1 MYEDISKLSSLYT
14 SIDLAMHFKIELPVA
29 PEATL
34 KTAFNPFAK
43 KRIPNL
49 SPIAIDTCAIKCTIS
64 LYERGHWS
72 SLANI

>member
-1 MYEDISKLSSLYT
+1 MA
-14 SIDLAMHFKIELPVA
+14 LAMHFKIELPVA

-49 SPIAIDTCAIKCTIS
+49 SPIAIDTCAIKYTI
-64 LYERGHWS
+64 
-72 SLANI
+72 